1 MPNHSQH
8 NVFSSWI
15 FSPFFDLSEPN
26 NQTSIVS
33 EILSNTFKNFTSD
46 GSSYGRIR
54 MFSPLPYHF
63 RDHLVQHAQSSDFIG
78 KSPLDVSPHA
88 QSDNWKMLCE
98 ACNNFSNLASAQQA
112 RVLWVLTH
120 MGFHDCVLAL
130 GGRPTKEEIREDHV
144 QADLAACIG
153 LAQYT
158 LYQGGQ
164 GASTPDV
171 TYVRL
176 VAEQAPKG
184 SQASID
190 ATYWLAQYYIKYKS
204 DVNNAR
210 AVLARHLDNINA
222 FAEQAD
228 AHDYHVYMSRYHRIY
243 AMLPQL
249 ETEYKGMS
257 SHMELALLHANKA
270 SDKSERQSL
279 EKRIL
284 KLAFYE
290 SWFKEALVLGD
301 YELAESRVKEIV
313 KDNLAYPSL
322 YVLLG
327 QVSVELGKVE
337 QAISAYRTATRL
349 GPPCLEIAWFMLG
362 QCYEFR
368 KEYELAADAY
378 MESLKYDPL
387 AISAI
392 KKLSAVAKKV
402 DTPYLKSWSKQY
414 CQQLEALAKQKK
426 EPVGTGTQVYKKYK
440 GVLSN

>member
-1 MPNHSQH
+1 M
-8 NVFSSWI
+8 
-15 FSPFFDLSEPN
+15 
-26 NQTSIVS
+26 
-33 EILSNTFKNFTSD
+33 
-46 GSSYGRIR
+46 
-54 MFSPLPYHF
+54 PYHF
-63 RDHLVQHAQSSDFIG
+63 REHLVQHTHSSDFIG
-78 KSPLDVSPHA
+78 KSPLDVPLHA
-88 QSDNWKMLCE
+88 QSDNWRMLCE
-98 ACNNFSNLASAQQA
+98 ACSNFSNLAPAQQA

-120 MGFHDCVLAL
+120 MGFHDYVLAL
-130 GGRPTKEEIREDHV
+130 GGRPTKAAISEDHA
-144 QADLAACIG
+144 QADLAACIA

-158 LYQGGQ
+158 LYQGGE
-164 GASTPDV
+164 GASTGEM
-171 TYVRL
+171 TYVKL
-176 VAEQAPKG
+176 VADQAPKG
-184 SQASID
+184 SQASMD
-190 ATYWLAQYYIKYKS
+190 ATYWLAQYHIKYKS

-210 AVLARHLDNINA
+210 EVLARHLDHINA
-222 FAEQAD
+222 FAGQAD
-228 AHDYHVYMSRYHRIY
+228 EHDYHVYMSRYHRIY

-249 ETEYKGMS
+249 ETEYEGMS
-257 SHMELALLHANKA
+257 SHMESALLHANKA
-270 SDKSERQSL
+270 SSKSDRQSL

-290 SWFKEALVLGD
+290 SWFKEALILGNYD
-301 YELAESRVKEIV
+301 LAESRAKEIV
-313 KDNLAYPSL
+313 KDNPAYPSL

-327 QVSVELGKVE
+327 QISVELGKVD

-392 KKLSAVAKKV
+392 KKLAAVAKKV

-414 CQQLEALAKQKK
+414 HQQLEALAKRKK
-426 EPVGTGTQVYKKYK
+426 EPVGTAQVYKKYK